1 MLRIL
6 IAILILTF
14 ASLDSPAQKKRTMKS
29 AKTEQE
35 AAQKKIKET
44 KKKISANTAQTE
56 KELSKLNLIRGE
68 ITQKEQ
74 QISVTRSKLDSLNN
88 LITHA
93 QSQLDSLDNR
103 RAILRKTYIEE
114 LRKLQGTQQDLGI
127 IAYIFAAKSFS
138 EAYSR
143 IRYVQE
149 FANWRKRR
157 TNEIKEISTK
167 IELEKNDLAGLQSKQ
182 STSLSALN
190 SDQAI
195 LKAKQDESN
204 RMVTKLKRDGK
215 NLKIALD
222 KEQKR
227 LKKIDNEITR
237 MIEEERRERE
247 KQKDK
252 DKRSKDKDKKDSQKK
267 SEGKT
272 TKPKSEIDNSD
283 PDAAM
288 TAKFARNKG
297 SMIFPV
303 ASPYRIVARFGSSNG
318 QLNNTGIEMVL
329 DGSDGVRCAFE
340 GIVSRIFQSSDGTY
354 SIMVRHGAYITVYYN
369 IATPSVRAKAN
380 VKAGQTLGRAAID
393 GRYGK
398 PLLHFEVRHGSTAL
412 NPLEWVK

>member
-1 MLRIL
+1 MIRVL
-6 IAILILTF
+6 IAILF
-14 ASLDSPAQKKRTMKS
+14 FSVASIYCPAQKKRTIKS
-29 AKTEQE
+29 AQTEQQ

-44 KKKISANTAQTE
+44 QKKISANTAQTE
-56 KELSKLNLIRGE
+56 KELNKLQLIQGE
-68 ITQKEQ
+68 ISQKET
-74 QISVTRSKLDSLNN
+74 QITATRSKLDSLNT
-88 LITHA
+88 LISHA
-93 QSQLDSLDNR
+93 QGQIDSLDNR
-103 RAILRKTYIEE
+103 RQTLRNAYINE
-114 LRKLQGTQQDLGI
+114 LRKLQGTQQQLGI
-127 IAYIFAAKSFS
+127 ITYIFAAKTFS

-143 IRYVQE
+143 IHYIQE
-149 FANWRKRR
+149 FAGWRRR
-157 TNEIKEISTK
+157 KTQEISEISAK
-167 IELEKNDLAGLQSKQ
+167 IELEKTDLAGLQSEQ

-195 LKAKQDESN
+195 LRAKKDESN
-204 RMVTKLKRDGK
+204 RLVTKLKRDGK

-227 LKKIDNEITR
+227 LKKIDDEITR
-237 MIEEERRERE
+237 MIEAERRERE
-247 KQKDK
+247 KQQNKDK
-252 DKRSKDKDKKDSQKK
+252 QKKSKDKKEPTPK

-272 TKPKSEIDNSD
+272 TKPKSEIDYSD

-288 TAKFARNKG
+288 TAKFAANKG
-297 SMIFPV
+297 KMTFPV
-303 ASPYRIVARFGSSNG
+303 TTPYRIVARFGSSNG
-318 QLNNTGIEMVL
+318 QLNNTGVEMVL

-340 GIVSRIFQSSDGTY
+340 GTVSRIFQSSDGSY

-369 IATPSVRAKAN
+369 IATPSVKAKSE